1 MKRAIIIGG
10 GVGPMAG
17 TDLHRHIIFNTKT
30 DGTDQDHIDV
40 IHLSYASVIADRTAY
55 LLGNTEVNPGLPMAK
70 LVEQG
75 YRIAEFRH
83 QEAVAGIPCNTFH
96 APEIFTPYTEHLNQH
111 CPKLH
116 LSHMLDETLQY
127 LHEVTPGLKRV
138 GLFSTTGTRRSR
150 IWHNVLEQ
158 AGIETIELPEE
169 LQQRLHEDIYH
180 PKWGIKALSKVAE
193 RVRLDFDG
201 FCQML
206 LEQEVEAIIL
216 GCTELPLIF
225 PENIFLGV
233 PLIDPMAALARGLI
247 RTASPDQLLPLSELT

>member
-1 MKRAIIIGG
+1 
-10 GVGPMAG
+10 
-17 TDLHRHIIFNTKT
+17 
-30 DGTDQDHIDV
+30 
-40 IHLSYASVIADRTAY
+40 
-55 LLGNTEVNPGLPMAK
+55 
-70 LVEQG
+70 
-75 YRIAEFRH
+75 
-83 QEAVAGIPCNTFH
+83 
-96 APEIFTPYTEHLNQH
+96 
-111 CPKLH
+111 
-116 LSHMLDETLQY
+116 MLDETLQY